1 MVRMP
6 LALHHHDPATLARRK
21 RLSRTWAGVVVAWSL
36 IRTLI
41 VWAAVGDYGLNPWI
55 YLVIDLAS
63 ASVDAVTTPRM
74 VLSFIDDQYRK
85 AVRWAVL
92 SLIAFMVPDLYI
104 FLGTRTLPRRII
116 FAVCGI
122 IAITLTVG
130 VVGVVRKIRAG
141 RAARAAALAALA
153 ADATGA
159 TGVAGATG
167 AADTPPVSG

>member
-1 MVRMP
+1 MP

-63 ASVDAVTTPRM
+63 ATVDAITTPRM

-85 AVRWAVL
+85 AVRWAML
-92 SLIAFMVPDLYI
+92 SLVAFMVPDLYI
-104 FLGTRTLPRRII
+104 FFGTRTLPRRII
-116 FAVCGI
+116 VAVCAI
-122 IAITLTVG
+122 IATTLTIG
-130 VVGVVRKIRAG
+130 VIGVVRKIRAG
-141 RAARAAALAALA
+141 RAARAAALAETA
-153 ADATGA
+153 AEATK
-159 TGVAGATG
+159 
-167 AADTPPVSG
+167 TPPASG